1 VIAVD
6 PQSDAALLQIEGVTN
21 LPVVKL
27 GDSSRVR
34 PGEPLLTIG
43 APDGPD
49 NAVTAGLLS
58 ATTRTLPDGS
68 PFPFFQTDLAVN
80 PDNSGGPV
88 FNRLGEVIGIDVQI
102 YGDGDRYQTLTFAIP
117 INAALTFRKQSL
129 ASTKTS
135 HGSLGIEVQ
144 DIDPALAAAF
154 GLPRAAGALV
164 TSVTSGAAARTPVSG
179 IKPGDVITQ
188 IGGKTIDRSAE
199 VLDYAANLEPGT
211 RVMIKLVRNKRP
223 MAMTVPV
230 GVSEETQAARPA
242 SAVSAG
248 SMAERIGLAVHSLSD
263 AERKAGGYAGGLM
276 VEGTAGAAAMA
287 GIQPGDLVLSVNGTP
302 VASREELDTLIAKSG
317 KEIALLIQ
325 RDGARSFVSLE
336 VK

>member
-1 VIAVD
+1 
-6 PQSDAALLQIEGVTN
+6 
-21 LPVVKL
+21 
-27 GDSSRVR
+27 
-34 PGEPLLTIG
+34 
-43 APDGPD
+43 
-49 NAVTAGLLS
+49 
-58 ATTRTLPDGS
+58 
-68 PFPFFQTDLAVN
+68 
-80 PDNSGGPV
+80 
-88 FNRLGEVIGIDVQI
+88 
-102 YGDGDRYQTLTFAIP
+102 
-117 INAALTFRKQSL
+117 
-129 ASTKTS
+129 
-135 HGSLGIEVQ
+135 
-144 DIDPALAAAF
+144 
-154 GLPRAAGALV
+154 
-164 TSVTSGAAARTPVSG
+164 
-179 IKPGDVITQ
+179 
-188 IGGKTIDRSAE
+188 
-199 VLDYAANLEPGT
+199 
-211 RVMIKLVRNKRP
+211 MIKLVRNKRP
-223 MAMTVPV
+223 MAMTVPD